1 MKNRKNLRYLTQL
14 SVLLALELILA
25 YTPLGYL
32 RVLPGLEI
40 SFLMIPV
47 ALGAMLLGPAA
58 GAVLGGAFGLTSFG
72 TCFGAS
78 TFGATLLAVDPLL
91 TFLTCVPTRLLAG
104 WLTGLLFR
112 VLSRRSSRAL
122 KTDGQQVPVPA
133 YACGAGRAG
142 AEHPAVYRGA
152 GALFLSYRFYSG
164 LCNCPWRRKPFD
176 LYGIVRGHSG
186 VGGGRCGLCRVGP
199 FGPRGICGPAPQP
212 GINARRQG
220 QIPGI
225 SFTYIRL
232 LPGVLARFLKKGLPP
247 ARECGKITVA
257 PKGCRYHVRP

>member
-78 TFGATLLAVDPLL
+78 TFGATLLAVDPLF

-104 WLTGLLFR
+104 WLTGLLFC

-122 KTDGQQVPVPA
+122 KADGQQAPVPG
-133 YACGAGRAG
+133 YAFGAAALAGPVLNTLLFTGALVLFFYHTDFIQGFVTALGAANPLTFMALFVGIQGLVEAAVGFAVSGLLGRA
-142 AEHPAVYRGA
+142 VYA
-152 GALFLSYRFYSG
+152 AL
-164 LCNCPWRRKPFD
+164 RR
-176 LYGIVRGHSG
+176 S
-186 VGGGRCGLCRVGP
+186 RV
-199 FGPRGICGPAPQP
+199 
-212 GINARRQG
+212 
-220 QIPGI
+220 
-225 SFTYIRL
+225 
-232 LPGVLARFLKKGLPP
+232 
-247 ARECGKITVA
+247 
-257 PKGCRYHVRP
+257 

>member
-25 YTPLGYL
+25 YTPSGYL

-133 YACGAGRAG
+133 YAFGAAALAGPVLNTLLFTGALVLFFYHTDFIQGFVTALGAANPLTFMALFVGIQGLVEAAVGFAVSGLLGRA
-142 AEHPAVYRGA
+142 VYA
-152 GALFLSYRFYSG
+152 AL
-164 LCNCPWRRKPFD
+164 RR
-176 LYGIVRGHSG
+176 S
-186 VGGGRCGLCRVGP
+186 RV
-199 FGPRGICGPAPQP
+199 
-212 GINARRQG
+212 
-220 QIPGI
+220 
-225 SFTYIRL
+225 
-232 LPGVLARFLKKGLPP
+232 
-247 ARECGKITVA
+247 
-257 PKGCRYHVRP
+257 